1 MGEHSPT
8 SKKQRMYAGTPDPNT
23 GLPQTFGLSHVA
35 GQPISL
41 RSGSHMYSRT
51 QMPAAN
57 NLMGP
62 STRTQDP
69 IVTGTSVLG
78 IKYAGGVL
86 LAADTLGSY
95 GSLAMFKNIRRLKGV
110 NSTTAIG
117 VGGDMSDM
125 QFVHDLLDTVATED
139 EAFLDKHQLLPAQ
152 IHSFLS
158 RVLYNRRNK
167 FDPLW
172 TSIVVAGFTDGAS
185 FLGYTDLV
193 GTAYTDNIIATGMGA
208 YIALPLLRSA
218 YLPGLSLEEAR
229 TILENAMRV
238 LFYRDCRTI
247 NKIQFARVDAAG
259 VHVDEPVVLETNWD
273 VAKDVTH

>member
-1 MGEHSPT
+1 
-8 SKKQRMYAGTPDPNT
+8 MYANGFPDPNT
-23 GLPQTFGLSHVA
+23 GLPQNFAFGNSIV
-35 GQPISL
+35 GQPTAL
-41 RSGSHMYSRT
+41 RAGSHMYARAQKPTPS
-51 QMPAAN
+51 AN
-57 NLMGP
+57 SFDGP
-62 STRTQDP
+62 NTRTQDP

-78 IKYAGGVL
+78 IKYADGVL

-95 GSLAMFKNIRRLKGV
+95 GSLAMFRNIRRLKGV

-125 QFVHDLLDTVATED
+125 QYITNLLQTLTNED
-139 EAFLDKHQLLPAQ
+139 ESYLDKHELLPTQ
-152 IHSFLS
+152 IHSYLS

-172 TSIVVAGFTDGAS
+172 ASILVAGHANGQP

-193 GTAYTDNIIATGMGA
+193 GTGFVDDVIATGMGA

-218 YLPGLSLEEAR
+218 YRPDLNYADAR
-229 TILENAMRV
+229 AVLENAMRV

-247 NKIQFARVDAAG
+247 NRIQFARVDASG
-259 VHVDEPVVLETNWD
+259 VQVDEPVELDTNWD